1 MAPVIAEPPTVAY
14 PLYESVGIFDAP
26 SAVPQM
32 GQVVA
37 EYPRRTRPRRV
48 ARPPISLAGKRLEA
62 GQALVEPEGNLSVGY
77 QFAKRVLDLAGA
89 LGLLIV
95 FGPIILAIFLILL
108 VTTRGKPLFWQYRA
122 GYCGR
127 PFKVFKFRTMVLD
140 AASRKH
146 EVANEQRGPV
156 FKNRHDPRITRIG
169 RFLRK
174 TSLDET
180 PQLFSVL
187 LGRMSLV
194 GPRPL
199 VLEEVAQFKA
209 WQRRRLSVKPGLTC
223 LWQIS
228 GRSEIGFE
236 DWMRLDIW
244 YVRNQSFWTDLKLLL
259 LTPTAVLA
267 GRGAY

>member
-1 MAPVIAEPPTVAY
+1 MASVIAESPFAAY
-14 PLYESVGIFDAP
+14 PSSGSAGILD
-26 SAVPQM
+26 VPQPGHPV
-32 GQVVA
+32 GQF
-37 EYPRRTRPRRV
+37 PHRTRTRRV
-48 ARPPISLAGKRLEA
+48 ARPSISLARKRLEA
-62 GQALVEPEGNLSVGY
+62 GQALVEPEGDLSEKY
-77 QFAKRVLDLAGA
+77 RIAKRVFDVVGTM
-89 LGLLIV
+89 GLLILLA
-95 FGPIILAIFLILL
+95 PIMLAIFLILL

-127 PFKVFKFRTMVLD
+127 PIRVFKFRTMVLD

-146 EVANEQRGPV
+146 EVVNEQDGPV
-156 FKNRHDPRITRIG
+156 FKNRHDPRITCIG
-169 RFLRK
+169 RLLRK

-187 LGRMSLV
+187 LGHMSLV